1 MNIETE
7 FTPDEP
13 TDVQAQPQFLTA
25 GLEPLEAFAERVEMI
40 EDALDELEELTG
52 AAASRAVNRLIK
64 ELDAF
69 EPSVTFLGQV
79 KSGKTT
85 LVNAMAGWGDLL
97 PADVNPWTSVIT
109 SLHLSPGVEKKDV
122 SARFQ
127 MMEEDEWDR
136 LVQKGGRLGELAGR
150 AGSDSEL
157 SNIRQQVEALR
168 DKSRRRL
175 GRKFELLLGQEHE
188 YGYFDKNL
196 LERYICIGD
205 DFYDDDE
212 MPSDMENQG
221 RFADITRSADLYLH
235 SNSKPFRM
243 CLRDTPGVNDTFMM
257 REQVTINAV
266 RASKLCV
273 VVLSA
278 HQALTSVDM
287 ALIRMISSLQS
298 RDVIIFVNR
307 IDELS
312 DPAAQIP
319 EIETS
324 IRQVL
329 ADHKGPEDAQIVFGS
344 AYWAN
349 MVLADDIKGINGTS
363 TGALMKWADAKDD
376 MQLRGCAPEEIIW
389 RISGLPELN
398 QCISERVVTK
408 LGDPML
414 TKIASAAISIAG
426 GQQAANKV
434 RVQGDQKQLTMSMHE
449 VRTELTKLADRHR
462 AEISGKTE
470 DIIQSYRAR
479 ADRAHINFIERA
491 THSLISHL
499 ESKGDTKVWSYDPTG
514 LRMLLKSAYSVF
526 AVRAQRSAKEHYE
539 NAVVDIAQLY
549 YNAFG
554 TAVDG
559 IELNVPEVQEFP
571 APVTIAQTIALDFND
586 SWWVSWWRRTRG
598 YKAFAK
604 QFHDLVSAETE
615 DFMDQLK
622 TVQTAQIQQQLVE
635 TLDAF
640 FEQNRDIMIEISS
653 SKGDADGMQR
663 ICLGKDESK
672 RLEQIDG
679 VIASLKYYSA
689 ETKREGQ
696 PDE

>member
-1 MNIETE
+1 
-7 FTPDEP
+7 
-13 TDVQAQPQFLTA
+13 
-25 GLEPLEAFAERVEMI
+25 
-40 EDALDELEELTG
+40 
-52 AAASRAVNRLIK
+52 
-64 ELDAF
+64 
-69 EPSVTFLGQV
+69 
-79 KSGKTT
+79 
-85 LVNAMAGWGDLL
+85 
-97 PADVNPWTSVIT
+97 
-109 SLHLSPGVEKKDV
+109 
-122 SARFQ
+122 
-127 MMEEDEWDR
+127 
-136 LVQKGGRLGELAGR
+136 
-150 AGSDSEL
+150 
-157 SNIRQQVEALR
+157 
-168 DKSRRRL
+168 
-175 GRKFELLLGQEHE
+175 LGQEHD

-212 MPSDMENQG
+212 MPTDIENQG
-221 RFADITRSADLYLH
+221 RFADITRSADLYLR

-307 IDELS
+307 IDELA
-312 DPAAQIP
+312 DPATQIP
-319 EIETS
+319 EIENS

-349 MVLADDIKGINGTS
+349 MVLANDIKSIHSTS
-363 TGALMKWADAKDD
+363 TDALMKWADAKDD
-376 MQLRGCAPEEIIW
+376 AQLRNCPAEEIIW
-389 RISGLPELN
+389 HVSGMPELN
-398 QCISERVVTK
+398 RCISERIVRK
-408 LGDPML
+408 LGDPTL
-414 TKIASAAISIAG
+414 TKIASSAISIAS

-434 RVQGDQKQLTMSMHE
+434 RVEGDQKQLTMSMHE
-449 VRTELTKLADRHR
+449 VRTELTKLAERHR
-462 AEISGKTE
+462 AELSDKTGE
-470 DIIQSYRAR
+470 IIQSYRAR
-479 ADRAHINFIERA
+479 ADRAHVNFIERA
-491 THSLISHL
+491 THSLITHL

-526 AVRAQRSAKEHYE
+526 AVRAQRSAKDHYE
-539 NAVVDIAQLY
+539 TAVVDIAQLY

-615 DFMDQLK
+615 DFMNQLK
-622 TVQTAQIQQQLVE
+622 TVQTSQIQEQLTE

-653 SKGDADGMQR
+653 STGDADGLQR
-663 ICLGKDESK
+663 ICLGKEESK

-679 VIASLKYYSA
+679 LIADLKHYSA
-689 ETKREGQ
+689 KTKWEGQ
-696 PDE
+696 PNE